1 MLPLFNDTI
10 LLDKIPIRVST
21 EAIRLKDNFHFHRR
35 IQLCFVLSGELKH
48 TICEKEYIQK
58 AGSCAFILPYM
69 PHIINSI
76 ESEDTPLVV
85 HIWFHESFF
94 KEYGYNFLSYG
105 EYANFNGYKIPV
117 VCDFSEQRDSATQII
132 HKLINE
138 FAREKNLSIKKLA
151 QLTSELFFLACTEP
165 TLKKNDSLFEKQLT
179 GIEGSINYIEQHF
192 REKLSLD
199 ALCEV
204 AGMSRRSFTH
214 HFKCITNLTPLQY
227 ILSVRIQTAF
237 KFIME
242 RKMSFDEIAHITGL
256 GNNSNLTRVF
266 LKNLGVTPSLFVDD
280 YLKNTT
286 VSHAQSTYSRYK
298 WLYELQSAFNDNE

>member
-10 LLDKIPIRVST
+10 LLDRIPIRIST
-21 EAIRLKDNFHFHRR
+21 EAVRLKDNSHFHRR
-35 IQLCFVLSGELKH
+35 IQLCFVLSGELRH
-48 TICEKEYIQK
+48 TICGKEYIQK

-85 HIWFHESFF
+85 HIWFHENFF
-94 KEYGYNFLSYG
+94 KEQGYDFSSYG

-117 VCDFSEQRDSATQII
+117 VCDFPKQEDAPTQII

-151 QLTSELFFLACTEP
+151 QLTSELFSLACTEP
-165 TLKKNDSLFEKQLT
+165 IVKKSDSLFKKQLA
-179 GIEGSINYIEQHF
+179 GVEDAINYIEQHF

-199 ALCEV
+199 DLCEV
-204 AGMSRRSFTH
+204 AGMSRRSFTY
-214 HFKCITNLTPLQY
+214 HFKYITNLTPLQY

-237 KFIME
+237 KLIME
-242 RKMSFDEIAHITGL
+242 RTMSFDEIAHITGL

-266 LKNLGVTPSLFVDD
+266 LKNLGVTPSFFVDD

-286 VSHAQSTYSRYK
+286 FSHAQSTYSRYK
-298 WLYELQSAFNDNE
+298 WLYELQTAFNDND